1 MSSVNKVI
9 LIGRAGKAAEVR
21 EVGSDKKAS
30 FSLATSESYKNRN
43 DEWVENT
50 EWHNI
55 EAWGRLADIAAKYVA
70 KGLTIYVEGSI
81 RSEKYK
87 DKDGNERTATK
98 IRAAAIQLLDKKAAT
113 AGNAI
118 DDDDMPE

>member
-70 KGLTIYVEGSI
+70 KGLTVYVEGSI

-98 IRAAAIQLLDKKAAT
+98 IRATAIQLLDKKAAA

>member
-9 LIGRAGKAAEVR
+9 LIGRAGKAAEIR

-98 IRAAAIQLLDKKAAT
+98 IRATSIQLLDKKAA
-113 AGNAI
+113 GNAI
-118 DDDDMPE
+118 NDDDLPE

>member
-87 DKDGNERTATK
+87 DKDDNERTATK
-98 IRAAAIQLLDKKAAT
+98 IRAAAIQLLDKKAAS

>member
-87 DKDGNERTATK
+87 DKDGIERTATK
-98 IRAAAIQLLDKKAAT
+98 IRAAAIQLLDKKAAA

>member
-9 LIGRAGKAAEVR
+9 LIGRAGKAAEIR

-98 IRAAAIQLLDKKAAT
+98 IRAAAIQLLDKKAAR
-113 AGNAI
+113 NAI

>member
-81 RSEKYK
+81 RSEKYN

-98 IRAAAIQLLDKKAAT
+98 IRAAAIQLLDKKATA

-118 DDDDMPE
+118 NDDDLPE